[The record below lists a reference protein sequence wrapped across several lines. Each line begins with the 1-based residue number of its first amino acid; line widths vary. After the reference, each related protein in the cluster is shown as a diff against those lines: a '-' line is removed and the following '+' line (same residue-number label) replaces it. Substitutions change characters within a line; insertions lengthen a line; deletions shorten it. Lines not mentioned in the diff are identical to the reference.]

1 MHGDHNIEKLNLF
14 ESAYGFLGEYIF
26 KNEFALGG
34 HYFETIEEYIEVIRV
49 NTGVTRPNKPDL
61 FSCMFKAYLNPEQ
74 SPFKVDTELWFA
86 RTADMDM
93 YAYRAITSD
102 REYIG
107 NDVAHLEIP
116 IKDGEI
122 NFAIG
127 ETASMMKL
135 LLMKDVI
142 LDTQEFIDPVNVQ
155 IFRLFGSEE
164 LDLSLV

>member
-1 MHGDHNIEKLNLF
+1 MQGDHNIEKLDLF
-14 ESAYGFLGEYIF
+14 EQVYTFLGHYVF
-26 KNEFALGG
+26 NNEFALGG
-34 HYFETIEEYIEVIRV
+34 HYFETIEEYVEVIRV
-49 NTGVTRPNKPDL
+49 NTGVTRLNKPDL
-61 FSCMFKAYLNPEQ
+61 FSCMFKATLTEHQ
-74 SPFKVDTELWFA
+74 SPFKVETEIWFA
-86 RTADMDM
+86 RTASMDM
-93 YAYRAITSD
+93 YAYRAITND

-142 LDTQEFIDPVNVQ
+142 MDTQEFIDPVNAK
-155 IFRLFGSEE
+155 IYSIFGSTE
-164 LDLSLV
+164 LGLSLV

>member
-1 MHGDHNIEKLNLF
+1 MHGRHNIEQLELF
-14 ESAYGFLGEYIF
+14 ESAYTFLGQYVF
-26 KNEFALGG
+26 KREFALGG
-34 HYFETIEEYIEVIRV
+34 HYFETIEEYVDVIRI
-49 NTGVTRPNKPDL
+49 NTGVIRPNKPDL
-61 FSCMFKAYLNPEQ
+61 FSCMFKAYLTPHQ
-74 SPFKVDTELWFA
+74 SPFKVETEIWFA

-93 YAYRAITSD
+93 HAYRAITND

-127 ETASMMKL
+127 ATASMMKL

-142 LDTQEFIDPVNVQ
+142 MDTQEFIDPMNVQ
-155 IFRLFGSEE
+155 IFRLLGSAE

>member
-1 MHGDHNIEKLNLF
+1 MFGDHNIEKLELF
-14 ESAYGFLGEYIF
+14 EKVYEFLGHYVF
-26 KNEFALGG
+26 NNEFALGG
-34 HYFETIEEYIEVIRV
+34 HYFDTIEEYVDVIRI

-61 FSCMFKAYLNPEQ
+61 FSCMFKAHLTAHQ
-74 SPFKVDTELWFA
+74 SPFKVDTVIWFA
-86 RTADMDM
+86 RTAGMDM
-93 YAYRAITSD
+93 HAYRAITPD

-142 LDTQEFIDPVNVQ
+142 MDTQEFIDPVNAK
-155 IFRLFGSEE
+155 IYSIFGSAE